1 MSYPWLVLELL
12 LIVFLCY
19 QVYTVRHA
27 IWGRQSDNENARS
40 DATRDEASGDE

>member
-1 MSYPWLVLELL
+1 MSYSWLVLEIA

-27 IWGRQSDNENARS
+27 IWGKKDG
-40 DATRDEASGDE
+40 GDEERRDAPRGDSTDD